1 MRTAAQFSQQVFL
14 PQRVR
19 RINRD
24 CLQNFF
30 ISIAL
35 LTELYLVSGMGG
47 VTNYANYDEF
57 RMTDETTLA
66 SISEFVQFVSQRS
79 QD

>member
-19 RINRD
+19 WINRD
-24 CLQNFF
+24 CLQDFF

-35 LTELYLVSGMGG
+35 LTELYLASGMRG
-47 VTNYANYDEF
+47 VANYANYDEF
-57 RMTDETTLA
+57 RMTDETTLP